1 MFVIIRNYASR
12 DRKKNV
18 NFSRAEGHN
27 MKILTIFLCFK
38 LDLGVHAPRARAKKI
53 RAFYKGTT

>member
-27 MKILTIFLCFK
+27 MKILTIFYVLN
-38 LDLGVHAPRARAKKI
+38 
-53 RAFYKGTT
+53 